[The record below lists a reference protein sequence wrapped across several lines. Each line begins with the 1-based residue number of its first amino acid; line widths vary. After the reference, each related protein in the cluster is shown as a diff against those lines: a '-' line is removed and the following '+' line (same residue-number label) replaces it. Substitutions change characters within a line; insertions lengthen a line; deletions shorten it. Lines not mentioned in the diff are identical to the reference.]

1 MASEQRRSGAPTRK
15 PPAHGRIEPTR
26 TLEVLMSSQTVEIC
40 QIAGAILILV
50 GFAGE
55 QLGWLDGRSLTY
67 LLFNIIGAGTLA
79 VVAFMD
85 RDWGFLLLEGS
96 WSVISVVSLP
106 RCLAPR
112 DVDVAPRK
120 PQVRPPTR
128 TPAMHSSASAGG
140 WWS

>member
-1 MASEQRRSGAPTRK
+1 M
-15 PPAHGRIEPTR
+15 
-26 TLEVLMSSQTVEIC
+26 EVLMSSQTVEIC
-40 QIAGAILILV
+40 QIAGAVLILV

-55 QLGWLDGRSLTY
+55 QFGWLDGRSLTY
-67 LLFNIIGAGTLA
+67 LLFYIIGAGTLA
-79 VVAFMD
+79 VVAFLG

-112 DVDVAPRK
+112 DMDVPRHK
-120 PQVRPPTR
+120 PPVRTPAR